1 MMSHIKMHSSTIY
14 HILLVEF
21 GELLIELHPLKLTI
35 NFLQQLAQV
44 SPSWLVSKAT
54 SLSQHMVE
62 HEFNTLY
69 K

>member
-21 GELLIELHPLKLTI
+21 GELLIELHALKLTI
-35 NFLQQLAQV
+35 NILQQLAQV
-44 SPSWLVSKAT
+44 TPSWLVSKAT

>member
-21 GELLIELHPLKLTI
+21 GELLIELHALKLTI